1 MAEPGFV
8 LDGRAV
14 RRSFDR
20 AAAGYDAAAGLQAEV
35 RRELLSRL
43 DYTTLEPRVVVDLGC
58 GTGHASRAL
67 KDRYPKA
74 RVIAIDLAEGM
85 LREAGRRRGW
95 LRRFARVCADARR
108 LPLATGSVDLVFSS
122 LMMQWCPEL
131 DALFGEF
138 RRVLAPRGLVNFTTF
153 GPDTLRELRAAWA
166 EADGGVHV
174 NAFTDMHDL
183 GAGLVR
189 AGLAEPVLDVE
200 RYTLTYPDT
209 LALMRDLKAIGARN
223 LNAARARGLTG
234 RRRLAAMQAAYERQ
248 RRDGLLPAT
257 WEVVFGQAWG
267 PAAQAPVRGR
277 RGGEFTF
284 DLAALGR
291 RGPGS

>member
-20 AAAGYDAAAGLQAEV
+20 AAAGYDAAAGLQVEV

>member
-257 WEVVFGQAWG
+257 WEGVFGQAWG